1 MVTTVAVLLGCL
13 VLGVEVRR
21 KDVPGGLDFLR
32 AAGLVY
38 LLAFCFVPIYVE
50 LAEPR
55 NTTQWLW
62 VTSFDRNSR
71 LTALLIAW
79 LGYVVILC
87 GYGTGGA
94 WIHRRFRATR
104 GVLVG
109 MVATRTA
116 RRVGAFCLGGGIL
129 AFVLYAEDAGGIVV
143 VMKNSMVMRM
153 VADESLVGPFAF
165 LKNVAPLIMAAS
177 YILLGVWQDK
187 AGRRPVDLVLLL
199 VSVAASLALAY
210 HQAGRLN
217 AILYVGVFV
226 LVRPYVGKKIRL
238 AHITAMM
245 VGAVVVIAL
254 GKPLFN
260 MYVYSEGLQTAV
272 EQTSVAVGETAGS
285 FVMEMSF
292 PYGNLAGALDAVPRR
307 IPFRW
312 FSDIP
317 IGVARMLPKRLLG
330 IQLPATI
337 SQVNSNWHGATAGE
351 IPIDLL
357 SFGYFSSG
365 ITGVVLTCFLF
376 GWMLR
381 VADHAFGCQPGAAVP
396 LRVAW
401 IEYLAFR
408 VLYSDPTHWIVTGFG
423 LFIATCLV
431 HWVGRLDGAR
441 AAAESGRG
449 SVPLV
454 STPGDLRSEG
464 NRRRRRPRAAEHAG
478 PDASRVRSRSR

>member
-1 MVTTVAVLLGCL
+1 
-13 VLGVEVRR
+13 
-21 KDVPGGLDFLR
+21 
-32 AAGLVY
+32 
-38 LLAFCFVPIYVE
+38 
-50 LAEPR
+50 
-55 NTTQWLW
+55 
-62 VTSFDRNSR
+62 
-71 LTALLIAW
+71 
-79 LGYVVILC
+79 
-87 GYGTGGA
+87 
-94 WIHRRFRATR
+94 
-104 GVLVG
+104 
-109 MVATRTA
+109 
-116 RRVGAFCLGGGIL
+116 
-129 AFVLYAEDAGGIVV
+129 
-143 VMKNSMVMRM
+143 
-153 VADESLVGPFAF
+153 
-165 LKNVAPLIMAAS
+165 
-177 YILLGVWQDK
+177 
-187 AGRRPVDLVLLL
+187 
-199 VSVAASLALAY
+199 
-210 HQAGRLN
+210 
-217 AILYVGVFV
+217 
-226 LVRPYVGKKIRL
+226 
-238 AHITAMM
+238 
-245 VGAVVVIAL
+245 
-254 GKPLFN
+254 

-292 PYGNLAGALDAVPRR
+292 PYGNLAGALDAVQRR